1 MPVDRYVP
9 SKGTHRK
16 LAERSVECH
25 RAATEG
31 DVTNLL
37 DLERK
42 VDTLVAKL
50 WGIADDDLKAIQEAL
65 AETGK
70 SGRSERE
77 STDSA
82 DDTDR

>member
-1 MPVDRYVP
+1 M
-9 SKGTHRK
+9 
-16 LAERSVECH
+16 
-25 RAATEG
+25 
-31 DVTNLL
+31 TNLL